1 MKDIEEQQKVINT
14 GSQDDRDVIALAR
27 EGNIAFC
34 QMFFIRAGKVI
45 GRESYKIDNT
55 ANCTESEIVT
65 DFVKQFYQNAEYIP
79 HEILTE
85 YEIDDKDAI
94 TEWLTSIKHK
104 KVTILR
110 PQRGDKKHMVDMVRK
125 NADVALGNY
134 KIKVMKD
141 REKNAVLDMMQE
153 LLRLEK
159 RPMRKEAYD
168 ISNIQGADNV
178 GAMVVFEKGRAAT
191 GCLR

>member
-1 MKDIEEQQKVINT
+1 
-14 GSQDDRDVIALAR
+14 
-27 EGNIAFC
+27 
-34 QMFFIRAGKVI
+34 
-45 GRESYKIDNT
+45 
-55 ANCTESEIVT
+55 
-65 DFVKQFYQNAEYIP
+65 
-79 HEILTE
+79 
-85 YEIDDKDAI
+85 I
-94 TEWLTSIKHK
+94 TEWLTSLKHK
-104 KVTILR
+104 KVHITR

-159 RPMRKEAYD
+159 RPMRIEAYD

-178 GAMVVFEKGRAAT
+178 GAMVVFENGRAAKRKHRLFKIKSFE
-191 GCLR
+191 GADDYAAMREVIYRRFRHPV